1 MASGGTRPEELCCP
15 VRMSSKAITSLPNKP
30 VNAGHD
36 RSVADRGSRLE
47 MGPDRALASEP
58 RSDSGA
64 RAFGVAV
71 TQRLALGGQREL
83 QRSGSSRAVRQR
95 RNPN

>member
-1 MASGGTRPEELCCP
+1 
-15 VRMSSKAITSLPNKP
+15 
-30 VNAGHD
+30 
-36 RSVADRGSRLE
+36 
-47 MGPDRALASEP
+47 MGQIEALASEP

-83 QRSGSSRAVRQR
+83 QLLVSRGQAAAQPKFVSGRS
-95 RNPN
+95 